1 VALPALWL
9 SVRMRHLPIPEM
21 ISEEDAAP
29 DVAGGGPPPAGDL
42 TQDGGLVR
50 AAAVLALGNVASRI
64 LGLGRETVKAR
75 FFGTVPALSA
85 FEIAAVVPTTLY
97 DLIVGGMVNSSLVP
111 VFSEYAAKEE
121 RDELWAVAS
130 TFLSVAAVVLL
141 LVVLLVELFTAP
153 VVAALGAFNFT
164 DPALTARAIAL
175 TRLSAPVVFFLSI
188 SSILTGLLYALKR
201 FTLPAFTG
209 ALFNGVIV
217 AAVLI
222 RPDHIES
229 LVWGMLAGSLLQV
242 AVQLPALRE
251 ARLRWRFDWR
261 HPAIRRIL
269 RLYTP
274 IVAGLVVN
282 QAGIA
287 IGYNLATLS
296 GDRSLTY
303 MRYATTLYQFPQGLV
318 VTALSIAILPTLSE
332 QASGLVTTFR
342 RTLAQGLRL
351 VVTLILPA
359 TAGLFAL
366 ALPIVTLLFE
376 GGRFTPD
383 DSQVTALALRLFLFG
398 LPFAAV
404 DQMLIF
410 ASYARKDTLR
420 PALVGV
426 ASIAVYVAVAA
437 YLVVHL
443 ERWWPAAWSPGDQ
456 PVGLYGLMI
465 ADAVKHLVHTLL
477 MLPVL
482 NSQIGG
488 LPGEGLATSTVKSL
502 LAALATAGVAWLVA
516 GYATR
521 LIGFTTT
528 AQQLLVVTVAGLGG
542 IGVYGL
548 LVHLLDLREARLLR
562 HLLRR

>member
-1 VALPALWL
+1 MPEPL
-9 SVRMRHLPIPEM
+9 SDQQDL
-21 ISEEDAAP
+21 P
-29 DVAGGGPPPAGDL
+29 DVVVMPPAPPGEVSA
-42 TQDGGLVR
+42 DGRLVR
-50 AAAVLALGNVASRI
+50 AAAILALGNVASRV

-75 FFGTVPALSA
+75 FFGTLPALSA
-85 FEIAAVVPTTLY
+85 FEIAAVVPTTLF

-111 VFSEYAAKEE
+111 VFSDYAAEE
-121 RDELWAVAS
+121 RRDELWAVAS
-130 TFLSVAAVVLL
+130 TFLSVATVILL
-141 LVVLLVELFTAP
+141 VVVLLVELFPSP

-164 DPALTARAIAL
+164 DPVL
-175 TRLSAPVVFFLSI
+175 TRQAISLARLSVPVVLFLSI

-209 ALFNGVIV
+209 AMFNGVIV
-217 AAVLI
+217 LAVLL

-242 AVQLPALRE
+242 AMQLPALRD
-251 ARLRWRFDWR
+251 ARLRWRLDWR
-261 HPAIRRIL
+261 HPAIRRIVQ
-269 RLYTP
+269 LYTP

-282 QAGIA
+282 QAGVA

-332 QASGLVTTFR
+332 QARGVVTEFR
-342 RTLAQGLRL
+342 RTLAQGIRL
-351 VVTLILPA
+351 VLTLILPA

-366 ALPIVTLLFE
+366 ALPIVTLLFQ
-376 GGRFTPD
+376 GGRFTAA
-383 DSQVTALALRLFLFG
+383 DSEVTALALRLFLFG

-426 ASIAVYVAVAA
+426 VSIAVYVAVAY
-437 YLVVHL
+437 YLVVNL
-443 ERWWPAAWSPGDQ
+443 DRWWPAAWRPGDQ
-456 PVGLYGLMI
+456 PAGLYGLMI
-465 ADAVKHLVHTLL
+465 ADAVKHLTHTLL

-482 NSQIGG
+482 QSQIGG
-488 LPGEGLATSTVKSL
+488 LAGQGVTATTLKSL
-502 LAALATAGVAWLVA
+502 LASLATGVAAWLTA
-516 GYATR
+516 DAAIG
-521 LIGFTTT
+521 LIGFETLV
-528 AQQLLVVTVAGLGG
+528 QRLLVVTAAGLV
-542 IGVYGL
+542 GVAVYAALGRL
-548 LVHLLDLREARLLR
+548 LNIREARTLR

>member
-1 VALPALWL
+1 MPEPL
-9 SVRMRHLPIPEM
+9 SDQQDL
-21 ISEEDAAP
+21 P
-29 DVAGGGPPPAGDL
+29 DVVVIPPAPPGEVSA
-42 TQDGGLVR
+42 DGRLVR
-50 AAAVLALGNVASRI
+50 AAAILALGNVASRV

-75 FFGTVPALSA
+75 FFGTLPALSA
-85 FEIAAVVPTTLY
+85 FEIAAVVPTTLF

-111 VFSEYAAKEE
+111 VFSDYAAEE
-121 RDELWAVAS
+121 RRDELWAVAS
-130 TFLSVAAVVLL
+130 TFLSVATVVLL
-141 LVVLLVELFTAP
+141 VVVLLVELFPAP

-164 DPALTARAIAL
+164 DPVL
-175 TRLSAPVVFFLSI
+175 TRQAISLARLSVPVVLFLSI

-209 ALFNGVIV
+209 AMFNGVIV
-217 AAVLI
+217 LAVLL

-242 AVQLPALRE
+242 AMQLPALRD
-251 ARLRWRFDWR
+251 ARLRWRLDWR
-261 HPAIRRIL
+261 HPAIRRIVQ
-269 RLYTP
+269 LYTP

-282 QAGIA
+282 QAGVA

-332 QASGLVTTFR
+332 QAQGVVTNFR
-342 RTLAQGLRL
+342 RTLAQGIRL
-351 VVTLILPA
+351 VLTLILPA

-366 ALPIVTLLFE
+366 ALPIVTLLFQ
-376 GGRFTPD
+376 GGRFTAA
-383 DSQVTALALRLFLFG
+383 DSEVAALALRLFLFG

-426 ASIAVYVAVAA
+426 VSIAVYVAVAY
-437 YLVVHL
+437 YLVVNL
-443 ERWWPAAWSPGDQ
+443 DRWWPAAWRPGDQ
-456 PVGLYGLMI
+456 PAGLYGLMI
-465 ADAVKHLVHTLL
+465 ADAVKHLTHTLL

-482 NSQIGG
+482 QSQIGG
-488 LPGEGLATSTVKSL
+488 LAGQGVTATTLKSL
-502 LAALATAGVAWLVA
+502 LASLATGVAAWLTA
-516 GYATR
+516 DAAIG
-521 LIGFTTT
+521 LIGFETLV
-528 AQQLLVVTVAGLGG
+528 QRLLVVTAAGLV
-542 IGVYGL
+542 GVAVYAALGRL
-548 LVHLLDLREARLLR
+548 LNIREARTLR

>member
-1 VALPALWL
+1 MPEPL
-9 SVRMRHLPIPEM
+9 SDQQDL
-21 ISEEDAAP
+21 P
-29 DVAGGGPPPAGDL
+29 DVVVIPPAPPGEVSA
-42 TQDGGLVR
+42 DGRLVR
-50 AAAVLALGNVASRI
+50 AAAILALGNVASRV

-75 FFGTVPALSA
+75 FFGTLPALSA
-85 FEIAAVVPTTLY
+85 FEIAAVVPTTLF

-111 VFSEYAAKEE
+111 VFSDYAAEE
-121 RDELWAVAS
+121 RRDELWAVAS
-130 TFLSVAAVVLL
+130 TFLSVATVVLL
-141 LVVLLVELFTAP
+141 VVVLLVELFPAP

-164 DPALTARAIAL
+164 DPVL
-175 TRLSAPVVFFLSI
+175 TRQAISLARLSVPVVLFLSI

-209 ALFNGVIV
+209 AMFNGVIV
-217 AAVLI
+217 LAVLL

-242 AVQLPALRE
+242 AMQLPALRD
-251 ARLRWRFDWR
+251 ARLRWRLDWR
-261 HPAIRRIL
+261 HPAIRRIVQ
-269 RLYTP
+269 LYTP

-282 QAGIA
+282 QAGVA

-332 QASGLVTTFR
+332 QARGVVTEFR
-342 RTLAQGLRL
+342 RTLAQGIRL
-351 VVTLILPA
+351 VLTLILPA

-366 ALPIVTLLFE
+366 ALPIVTLLFQ
-376 GGRFTPD
+376 GGRFTAA
-383 DSQVTALALRLFLFG
+383 DSEVTALALRLFLFG

-426 ASIAVYVAVAA
+426 VSIAVYVAVAY
-437 YLVVHL
+437 YLVVNL
-443 ERWWPAAWSPGDQ
+443 DRWWPAAWRPGDQ
-456 PVGLYGLMI
+456 PAGLYGLMI
-465 ADAVKHLVHTLL
+465 ADAVKHLTHTLL

-482 NSQIGG
+482 QSQIGG
-488 LPGEGLATSTVKSL
+488 LAGQGVTATTLKSL
-502 LAALATAGVAWLVA
+502 LASLATGVAAWLTA
-516 GYATR
+516 DAAIG
-521 LIGFTTT
+521 LIGFETLV
-528 AQQLLVVTVAGLGG
+528 QRLLVVTAAGLV
-542 IGVYGL
+542 GVAVYAALGRL
-548 LVHLLDLREARLLR
+548 LNIREARTLR

>member
-1 VALPALWL
+1 MRQL
-9 SVRMRHLPIPEM
+9 SMPEPL
-21 ISEEDAAP
+21 SDQQDLP
-29 DVAGGGPPPAGDL
+29 DVVVIPPAPPGEVSA
-42 TQDGGLVR
+42 DGRLVR
-50 AAAVLALGNVASRI
+50 AAAILALGNVASRV

-75 FFGTVPALSA
+75 FFGTLPALSA
-85 FEIAAVVPTTLY
+85 FEIAAVVPTTLF

-111 VFSEYAAKEE
+111 VFSDYAAEE
-121 RDELWAVAS
+121 RRDELWAVAS
-130 TFLSVAAVVLL
+130 TFLSVATVVLL
-141 LVVLLVELFTAP
+141 VVVLLVELFPAP

-164 DPALTARAIAL
+164 DPVL
-175 TRLSAPVVFFLSI
+175 TRQAISLARLSVPVVLFLSI

-209 ALFNGVIV
+209 AMFNGVIV
-217 AAVLI
+217 LAVLL

-242 AVQLPALRE
+242 AMQLPALRD
-251 ARLRWRFDWR
+251 ARLRWRLDWR
-261 HPAIRRIL
+261 HPAIRRIVQ
-269 RLYTP
+269 LYTP

-282 QAGIA
+282 QAGVA

-332 QASGLVTTFR
+332 QARGVVTEFR
-342 RTLAQGLRL
+342 RTLAQGIRL
-351 VVTLILPA
+351 VLTLILPA

-366 ALPIVTLLFE
+366 ALPIVTLLFQ
-376 GGRFTPD
+376 GGRFTAA
-383 DSQVTALALRLFLFG
+383 DSEVTALALRLFLFG

-426 ASIAVYVAVAA
+426 VSIAVYVAVAY
-437 YLVVHL
+437 YLVVNL
-443 ERWWPAAWSPGDQ
+443 DRWWPAAWRPGDQ
-456 PVGLYGLMI
+456 PAGLYGLMI
-465 ADAVKHLVHTLL
+465 ADAVKHLTHTLL

-482 NSQIGG
+482 QSQIGG
-488 LPGEGLATSTVKSL
+488 LAGQGVTATTLKSL
-502 LAALATAGVAWLVA
+502 LASLATGVAAWLTA
-516 GYATR
+516 DAAIG
-521 LIGFTTT
+521 LIGFETLV
-528 AQQLLVVTVAGLGG
+528 QRLLVVTAAGLV
-542 IGVYGL
+542 GVAVYAALGRL
-548 LVHLLDLREARLLR
+548 LNIREARTLR

>member
-1 VALPALWL
+1 MPEPL
-9 SVRMRHLPIPEM
+9 SDQQDL
-21 ISEEDAAP
+21 P
-29 DVAGGGPPPAGDL
+29 DVVVMPPAPPGEVSA
-42 TQDGGLVR
+42 DGRLVR
-50 AAAVLALGNVASRI
+50 AAAILALGNVASRV

-75 FFGTVPALSA
+75 FFGTLPALSA
-85 FEIAAVVPTTLY
+85 FEIAAVVPTTLF

-111 VFSEYAAKEE
+111 VFSDYAAEE
-121 RDELWAVAS
+121 RRDELWAVAS
-130 TFLSVAAVVLL
+130 TFLSVATVILL
-141 LVVLLVELFTAP
+141 VVVLLVELFPAP

-164 DPALTARAIAL
+164 DPVL
-175 TRLSAPVVFFLSI
+175 TRQAISLARLSVPVVLFLSI

-209 ALFNGVIV
+209 AMFNGVIV
-217 AAVLI
+217 LAVLL

-242 AVQLPALRE
+242 AMQLPALRD
-251 ARLRWRFDWR
+251 ARLRWRLDWR
-261 HPAIRRIL
+261 HPAIRRIVQ
-269 RLYTP
+269 LYTP

-282 QAGIA
+282 QAGVA

-332 QASGLVTTFR
+332 QARGVVTEFR
-342 RTLAQGLRL
+342 RTLAQGIRL
-351 VVTLILPA
+351 VLTLILPA

-366 ALPIVTLLFE
+366 ALPIVTLLFQ
-376 GGRFTPD
+376 GGRFTAA
-383 DSQVTALALRLFLFG
+383 DSEVTALALRLFLFG

-426 ASIAVYVAVAA
+426 VSIAVYVAVAY
-437 YLVVHL
+437 YLVVNL
-443 ERWWPAAWSPGDQ
+443 DRWWPAAWRPGDQ
-456 PVGLYGLMI
+456 PAGLYGLMI
-465 ADAVKHLVHTLL
+465 ADAVKHLTHTLL

-482 NSQIGG
+482 QSQIGG
-488 LPGEGLATSTVKSL
+488 LAGQGVTATTLKSL
-502 LAALATAGVAWLVA
+502 LASLATGVAAWLTA
-516 GYATR
+516 DAAIG
-521 LIGFTTT
+521 LIGFETLV
-528 AQQLLVVTVAGLGG
+528 QRLLVVTAAGLV
-542 IGVYGL
+542 GVAVYAALGRL
-548 LVHLLDLREARLLR
+548 LNIREARTLR

>member
-1 VALPALWL
+1 MRQL
-9 SVRMRHLPIPEM
+9 SMPEPL
-21 ISEEDAAP
+21 SDQQDLP
-29 DVAGGGPPPAGDL
+29 DVVVIPPAPPGEVSA
-42 TQDGGLVR
+42 DGRLVR
-50 AAAVLALGNVASRI
+50 AAAILALGNVASRV

-75 FFGTVPALSA
+75 FFGTLPALSA
-85 FEIAAVVPTTLY
+85 FEIAAVVPTTLF

-111 VFSEYAAKEE
+111 VFSDYAAEE
-121 RDELWAVAS
+121 RRDELWAVAS
-130 TFLSVAAVVLL
+130 TFLSVATVVLL
-141 LVVLLVELFTAP
+141 VVVLLVELFPAP

-164 DPALTARAIAL
+164 DPVL
-175 TRLSAPVVFFLSI
+175 TRQAISLARLSVPVVLFLSI

-209 ALFNGVIV
+209 AMFNGVIV
-217 AAVLI
+217 LAVLL

-242 AVQLPALRE
+242 AMQLPALRD
-251 ARLRWRFDWR
+251 ARLRWRLDWR
-261 HPAIRRIL
+261 HPAIRRIVQ
-269 RLYTP
+269 LYTP

-282 QAGIA
+282 QAGVA

-332 QASGLVTTFR
+332 QAQGVVTNFR
-342 RTLAQGLRL
+342 RTLAQGIRL
-351 VVTLILPA
+351 VLTLILPA

-366 ALPIVTLLFE
+366 ALPIVTLLFQ
-376 GGRFTPD
+376 GGRFTAA
-383 DSQVTALALRLFLFG
+383 DSEVTALALRLFLFG

-426 ASIAVYVAVAA
+426 VSIAVYVAVAY
-437 YLVVHL
+437 YLVVNL
-443 ERWWPAAWSPGDQ
+443 DRWWPAAWRPGDQ
-456 PVGLYGLMI
+456 PAGLYGLMI
-465 ADAVKHLVHTLL
+465 ADAVKHLTHTLL

-482 NSQIGG
+482 QSQIGG
-488 LPGEGLATSTVKSL
+488 LAGQGVTATTLKSL
-502 LAALATAGVAWLVA
+502 LASLATGVAAWLTA
-516 GYATR
+516 DAAIG
-521 LIGFTTT
+521 LIGFETLV
-528 AQQLLVVTVAGLGG
+528 QRLLVVTAAGLV
-542 IGVYGL
+542 GVAVYAALGRL
-548 LVHLLDLREARLLR
+548 LNIREARTLR

>member
-1 VALPALWL
+1 MPDSL
-9 SVRMRHLPIPEM
+9 SDQQDL
-21 ISEEDAAP
+21 P
-29 DVAGGGPPPAGDL
+29 DVVVIPPPPPGEVSP
-42 TQDGGLVR
+42 DGRLVR
-50 AAAVLALGNVASRI
+50 AAAVLALGNVASRV

-75 FFGTVPALSA
+75 FFGTLPALSA
-85 FEIAAVVPTTLY
+85 FEIAAVVPTTLF

-111 VFSEYAAKEE
+111 VFSDYASEE
-121 RDELWAVAS
+121 RRDELWAVAS
-130 TFLSVAAVVLL
+130 TFLSVATVVLL
-141 LVVLLVELFTAP
+141 VVVLLVELFPAP
-153 VVAALGAFNFT
+153 VVAALGAYNFT
-164 DPALTARAIAL
+164 DPALTEQAISL
-175 TRLSAPVVFFLSI
+175 TRLSVPVVLFLSI

-209 ALFNGVIV
+209 AMFNGVIV
-217 AAVLI
+217 LAVLI

-242 AVQLPALRE
+242 VMQLPALRD
-251 ARLRWRFDWR
+251 ARLRWRLDWR

-332 QASGLVTTFR
+332 QAQGVVTIFR
-342 RTLAQGLRL
+342 RTLAQGIRL
-351 VVTLILPA
+351 VLTLILPA
-359 TAGLFAL
+359 TVGLFAL
-366 ALPIVTLLFE
+366 ALPIVTLLFQ
-376 GGRFTPD
+376 GGRFTAA
-383 DSQVTALALRLFLFG
+383 DSEVTALALRLFLFG

-426 ASIAVYVAVAA
+426 ASILVYVVVAY
-437 YLVVHL
+437 YLVVNL
-443 ERWWPAAWSPGDQ
+443 SRWWPAAWTPGDQ
-456 PVGLYGLMI
+456 PAGLYGLMI
-465 ADAVKHLVHTLL
+465 ADAVKHLTHTLL

-482 NSQIGG
+482 HSQVGG
-488 LPGEGLATSTVKSL
+488 LPGQGVMTSALKSL
-502 LAALATAGVAWLVA
+502 LASLATGAAAWLAAGAVTGLVGFETLSERLLVVAVAGLAGVAV
-516 GYATR
+516 YA
-521 LIGFTTT
+521 
-528 AQQLLVVTVAGLGG
+528 LLGR
-542 IGVYGL
+542 
-548 LVHLLDLREARLLR
+548 LLDIREARTLR
-562 HLLRR
+562 RLLRR

>member
-1 VALPALWL
+1 
-9 SVRMRHLPIPEM
+9 MPEP
-21 ISEEDAAP
+21 ISEQEAAP
-29 DVAGGGPPPAGDL
+29 DAGGSALPPAGDL
-42 TQDGGLVR
+42 SQDGGLVR

-85 FEIAAVVPTTLY
+85 FEIAALVPTTLY

-111 VFSEYAAKEE
+111 VFSDYAAREE

-141 LVVLLVELFTAP
+141 VVVLLVELLAVP
-153 VVAALGAFNFT
+153 IVAALGAYNFT
-164 DPALTARAIAL
+164 DPTLTSQAIAL

-201 FTLPAFTG
+201 FTVPALTG

-217 AAVLI
+217 LAVLLQ
-222 RPDHIES
+222 PDHIES
-229 LVWGMLAGSLLQV
+229 LVWGMLAGSMLQI

-251 ARLRWRFDWR
+251 AHLRWRFDWR

-318 VTALSIAILPTLSE
+318 VTALSIAILPTLSQ
-332 QASGLVTTFR
+332 QAGGLLTTFR
-342 RTLAQGLRL
+342 HTLAQGMRL

-376 GGRFTPD
+376 GGRFTAS
-383 DSQVTALALRLFLFG
+383 DSEVTALALRLFLFG

-404 DQMLIF
+404 DQMMIF

-437 YLVVHL
+437 FLVVNL

-456 PVGLYGLMI
+456 EVGLYGLMI
-465 ADAVKHLVHTLL
+465 ADAVKHLTHTLL

-482 NSQIGG
+482 KGQIGG
-488 LPGEGLATSTVKSL
+488 LPGEGLAISTLKSL
-502 LAALATAGVAWLVA
+502 VAALATAGIAWLVA
-516 GYATR
+516 EWGIRFVGYAT
-521 LIGFTTT
+521 T
-528 AQQLLVVTVAGLGG
+528 AHQLLVVTAAGVAG
-542 IGVYGL
+542 IAVYAL
-548 LVHLLDLREARLLR
+548 FVHLLDMREARLLR
-562 HLLRR
+562 RLFGR

>member
-1 VALPALWL
+1 MPEPL
-9 SVRMRHLPIPEM
+9 SDQQDL
-21 ISEEDAAP
+21 P
-29 DVAGGGPPPAGDL
+29 DVVVIPPAPPGEVSA
-42 TQDGGLVR
+42 DGRLVR
-50 AAAVLALGNVASRI
+50 AAAILALGNVASRV

-75 FFGTVPALSA
+75 FFGTLPALSA
-85 FEIAAVVPTTLY
+85 FEIAAVVPTTLF

-111 VFSEYAAKEE
+111 VFSDYAAEE
-121 RDELWAVAS
+121 RRDALWAVAS
-130 TFLSVAAVVLL
+130 TFLSVATVVLL
-141 LVVLLVELFTAP
+141 VVVLLVELFPAP

-164 DPALTARAIAL
+164 DPVL
-175 TRLSAPVVFFLSI
+175 TRQAISLARLSVPVVLFLSI

-209 ALFNGVIV
+209 AMFNGVIV
-217 AAVLI
+217 LAVLL

-242 AVQLPALRE
+242 AMQLPALRD
-251 ARLRWRFDWR
+251 ARLRWRLDWR
-261 HPAIRRIL
+261 HPAIRRIVQ
-269 RLYTP
+269 LYTP

-282 QAGIA
+282 QAGVA

-332 QASGLVTTFR
+332 QAQGVVTNFR
-342 RTLAQGLRL
+342 RTLAQGIRL
-351 VVTLILPA
+351 VLTLILPA

-366 ALPIVTLLFE
+366 ALPIVTLLFQ
-376 GGRFTPD
+376 GGRFTAA
-383 DSQVTALALRLFLFG
+383 DSEVTALALRLFLFG

-426 ASIAVYVAVAA
+426 VSIAVYVAVAY
-437 YLVVHL
+437 YLVVNL
-443 ERWWPAAWSPGDQ
+443 DRWWPAAWRPGDQ
-456 PVGLYGLMI
+456 PAGLYGLMI
-465 ADAVKHLVHTLL
+465 ADAVKHLTHTLL

-482 NSQIGG
+482 QSQIGG
-488 LPGEGLATSTVKSL
+488 LAGQGVTATTLKSL
-502 LAALATAGVAWLVA
+502 LASLATGVAAWLTA
-516 GYATR
+516 DAAIG
-521 LIGFTTT
+521 LIGFETLV
-528 AQQLLVVTVAGLGG
+528 QRLLVVTAAGLV
-542 IGVYGL
+542 GVAVYAALGRL
-548 LVHLLDLREARLLR
+548 LNIREARTLR

>member
-1 VALPALWL
+1 
-9 SVRMRHLPIPEM
+9 MRHLSMPDM

-29 DVAGGGPPPAGDL
+29 EVAGGGPPPAGDL

-75 FFGTVPALSA
+75 FFGTAPALSA

-111 VFSEYAAKEE
+111 VFSDYAAKEE

-130 TFLSVAAVVLL
+130 TFLSVSAVVLL
-141 LVVLLVELFTAP
+141 FVVLLVELFTAQ

-164 DPALTARAIAL
+164 DPELTARAIAL

-443 ERWWPAAWSPGDQ
+443 ERWWPAAWSPGNQ

-465 ADAVKHLVHTLL
+465 ADAVKHVVHTLL

-488 LPGEGLATSTVKSL
+488 LPGEGLVTSTAKSL
-502 LAALATAGVAWLVA
+502 LAALATAGVAWVVA
-516 GYATR
+516 GYAMR
-521 LIGFTTT
+521 LVGFTTT
-528 AQQLLVVTVAGLGG
+528 GQQLLVVTAAGLGG

-548 LVHLLDLREARLLR
+548 LVHLLNLREARLLR

>member
-1 VALPALWL
+1 MPDSL
-9 SVRMRHLPIPEM
+9 SEQQDL
-21 ISEEDAAP
+21 P
-29 DVAGGGPPPAGDL
+29 DVAVVPPPPPGEVSP
-42 TQDGGLVR
+42 DGRLVR
-50 AAAVLALGNVASRI
+50 AAAVLALGNVASRV

-75 FFGTVPALSA
+75 FFGTLPALSA
-85 FEIAAVVPTTLY
+85 FEIAAVVPTTLF

-111 VFSEYAAKEE
+111 VFSDYASEE
-121 RDELWAVAS
+121 RRDELWAVAS
-130 TFLSVAAVVLL
+130 TFLSVATVVLL
-141 LVVLLVELFTAP
+141 VVVLLVELFPGP
-153 VVAALGAFNFT
+153 VVAALGAYNFT
-164 DPALTARAIAL
+164 DPALTEQAISL
-175 TRLSAPVVFFLSI
+175 TRLSVPVVLFLSV

-217 AAVLI
+217 LAVLI
-222 RPDHIES
+222 RPEHIES

-242 AVQLPALRE
+242 AMQLPGLRE
-251 ARLRWRFDWR
+251 ARLRWRLDWR

-332 QASGLVTTFR
+332 QARGAVTTFR
-342 RTLAQGLRL
+342 HTLAQGIRL
-351 VVTLILPA
+351 VLTLILPA

-366 ALPIVTLLFE
+366 ALPIVTLLFQ
-376 GGRFTPD
+376 GGRFTAA
-383 DSQVTALALRLFLFG
+383 DSEVTALALRLFLFG

-426 ASIAVYVAVAA
+426 ASIVVYVLVAY
-437 YLVVHL
+437 YLVVNL
-443 ERWWPAAWSPGDQ
+443 ERWWPASWRPGDQ
-456 PVGLYGLMI
+456 PAGLYGLMI
-465 ADAVKHLVHTLL
+465 ADAVKHLTHTLL

-482 NSQIGG
+482 HSQIGG
-488 LPGEGLATSTVKSL
+488 LPGQGVTATTLKSL
-502 LAALATAGVAWLVA
+502 LASLATGVAAWLTAGAATALVGFETLPQRVVVVA
-516 GYATR
+516 
-521 LIGFTTT
+521 
-528 AQQLLVVTVAGLGG
+528 VAGLVGLA
-542 IGVYGL
+542 VYAL
-548 LVHLLDLREARLLR
+548 LGRLLDIREARTLR
-562 HLLRR
+562 RLLRR

>member
-1 VALPALWL
+1 MPD
-9 SVRMRHLPIPEM
+9 M
-21 ISEEDAAP
+21 ISEQPAVPETETM
-29 DVAGGGPPPAGDL
+29 VPPPPGGL
-42 TQDGGLVR
+42 SQDGALVR
-50 AAAVLALGNVASRI
+50 AAAILALGNVASRV

-75 FFGTVPALSA
+75 FFGTLPALSA
-85 FEIAAVVPTTLY
+85 FEIAAVVPVTLF

-111 VFSEYAAKEE
+111 VFSDYAAREE
-121 RDELWAVAS
+121 RDTLWAVAS
-130 TFLSVAAVVLL
+130 TFLSVAAVVLIG
-141 LVVLLVELFTAP
+141 VVALVELFTAP
-153 VVAALGAFNFT
+153 VVAALGAYNFT
-164 DPALTARAIAL
+164 DVALTEQAIAL
-175 TRLSAPVVFFLSI
+175 TRLSAPVVLFLSI

-201 FTLPAFTG
+201 FTLPAMTG

-217 AAVLI
+217 LAVLLQ
-222 RPDHIES
+222 PEHIES
-229 LVWGMLAGSLLQV
+229 LIWGMLAGSLLQIV
-242 AVQLPALRE
+242 MQLPALRD
-251 ARLRWRFDWR
+251 AQLRWRFDWR

-274 IVAGLVVN
+274 IVAGLLVN

-296 GDRSLTY
+296 GDRSLNY

-342 RTLAQGLRL
+342 HTLAEGLRL

-376 GGRFTPD
+376 GGRFTPA

-426 ASIAVYVAVAA
+426 ASIAVYVVVAW
-437 YLVVHL
+437 YLVRNL
-443 ERWWPAAWSPGDQ
+443 ERWWPAAWSPGEQ

-465 ADAVKHLVHTLL
+465 ADAVKHLTHTLL

-488 LPGEGLATSTVKSL
+488 LPGAGLATSTVKSL
-502 LAALATAGVAWLVA
+502 VAALATAGIAWFVASA
-516 GYATR
+516 G
-521 LIGFTTT
+521 IEMVGFSSLG
-528 AQQLLVVTVAGLGG
+528 QQLLVVTAAGVAGV
-542 IGVYGL
+542 GVYVL
-548 LVHLLDLREARLLR
+548 LVYVLDMKEARLLSR
-562 HLLRR
+562 LLKR

>member
-1 VALPALWL
+1 MPEPL
-9 SVRMRHLPIPEM
+9 SDQQDL
-21 ISEEDAAP
+21 P
-29 DVAGGGPPPAGDL
+29 DVVVMPPAPPGEVSADSR
-42 TQDGGLVR
+42 LVR
-50 AAAVLALGNVASRI
+50 AAAVLALGNVASRV

-75 FFGTVPALSA
+75 FFGTMPALSA
-85 FEIAAVVPTTLY
+85 FEIAAVVPTTLF

-111 VFSEYAAKEE
+111 VFSDYAAEE
-121 RDELWAVAS
+121 RRDELWAVAS
-130 TFLSVAAVVLL
+130 TFLSVATVVLL
-141 LVVLLVELFTAP
+141 VVVLLVELFPAP

-164 DPALTARAIAL
+164 DPVL
-175 TRLSAPVVFFLSI
+175 TRQAISLARLSVPVVLFLSI

-209 ALFNGVIV
+209 AMFNGVIV
-217 AAVLI
+217 LAVLL

-242 AVQLPALRE
+242 AMQLPALRD
-251 ARLRWRFDWR
+251 ARLRWRLDWR
-261 HPAIRRIL
+261 HPAIRRIVQ
-269 RLYTP
+269 LYTP

-282 QAGIA
+282 QAGVA

-332 QASGLVTTFR
+332 QAQGVVTNFR
-342 RTLAQGLRL
+342 RTLAQGIRL
-351 VVTLILPA
+351 VLTLILPA

-366 ALPIVTLLFE
+366 ALPIVTLLFQ
-376 GGRFTPD
+376 GGRFTAA
-383 DSQVTALALRLFLFG
+383 DSEVTALALRLFLFG

-426 ASIAVYVAVAA
+426 VSIAVYVAVAY
-437 YLVVHL
+437 YLVVNL
-443 ERWWPAAWSPGDQ
+443 DRWWPAAWRPGDQ
-456 PVGLYGLMI
+456 PAGLYGLMI
-465 ADAVKHLVHTLL
+465 ADAVKHLTHTLL

-482 NSQIGG
+482 QSQIGG
-488 LPGEGLATSTVKSL
+488 LAGQGVTATTLKSL
-502 LAALATAGVAWLVA
+502 LASLATGVAAWLTA
-516 GYATR
+516 DAAIG
-521 LIGFTTT
+521 LIGFETLV
-528 AQQLLVVTVAGLGG
+528 QRLLVVTAAGLV
-542 IGVYGL
+542 GVAVYAALGRL
-548 LVHLLDLREARLLR
+548 LNIREARTLR

>member
-1 VALPALWL
+1 MRQL
-9 SVRMRHLPIPEM
+9 SMPEPL
-21 ISEEDAAP
+21 SDQQDLP
-29 DVAGGGPPPAGDL
+29 DVVVIPPAPPGEVSA
-42 TQDGGLVR
+42 DGRLVR
-50 AAAVLALGNVASRI
+50 AAAILALGNVASRV

-75 FFGTVPALSA
+75 FFGTLPALSA
-85 FEIAAVVPTTLY
+85 FEIAAVVPTTLF

-111 VFSEYAAKEE
+111 VFSDYAAGER

-130 TFLSVAAVVLL
+130 TFLSVATVVLL
-141 LVVLLVELFTAP
+141 VVVLLVELFPAP

-164 DPALTARAIAL
+164 DPVL
-175 TRLSAPVVFFLSI
+175 TRQAISLARLSVPVVLFLSI

-209 ALFNGVIV
+209 AMFNGVIV
-217 AAVLI
+217 LAVLL

-242 AVQLPALRE
+242 AMQLPALRD
-251 ARLRWRFDWR
+251 ARLRWRLDWR
-261 HPAIRRIL
+261 HPAIRRIVQ
-269 RLYTP
+269 LYTP

-282 QAGIA
+282 QAGVA

-332 QASGLVTTFR
+332 QARGVVTEFR
-342 RTLAQGLRL
+342 RTLAQGIRL
-351 VVTLILPA
+351 VLTLILPA

-366 ALPIVTLLFE
+366 ALPIVTLLFQ
-376 GGRFTPD
+376 GGRFTAA
-383 DSQVTALALRLFLFG
+383 DSEVTALALRLFLFG

-426 ASIAVYVAVAA
+426 VSIAVYVAVAY
-437 YLVVHL
+437 YLVVNL
-443 ERWWPAAWSPGDQ
+443 DRWWPAAWRPGDQ
-456 PVGLYGLMI
+456 PAGLYGLMI
-465 ADAVKHLVHTLL
+465 ADAVKHLTHTLL

-482 NSQIGG
+482 QSQIGG
-488 LPGEGLATSTVKSL
+488 LAGQGVTATTLKSL
-502 LAALATAGVAWLVA
+502 LASLATGVAAWLTA
-516 GYATR
+516 DAAIG
-521 LIGFTTT
+521 LIGFETLV
-528 AQQLLVVTVAGLGG
+528 QRLLVVTAAGLV
-542 IGVYGL
+542 GVAVYAALGRL
-548 LVHLLDLREARLLR
+548 LNIREARTLR

>member
-1 VALPALWL
+1 MPEPL
-9 SVRMRHLPIPEM
+9 SDQQDL
-21 ISEEDAAP
+21 P
-29 DVAGGGPPPAGDL
+29 DVVVIPPAPPGEVSA
-42 TQDGGLVR
+42 DGRLVR
-50 AAAVLALGNVASRI
+50 AAAILALGNVASRV

-75 FFGTVPALSA
+75 FFGTLPALSA
-85 FEIAAVVPTTLY
+85 FEIAAVVPTTLF

-111 VFSEYAAKEE
+111 VFSDYAAEE
-121 RDELWAVAS
+121 RRDELWAVAS
-130 TFLSVAAVVLL
+130 TFLSVATVVLL
-141 LVVLLVELFTAP
+141 VVVLLVELFPAP

-164 DPALTARAIAL
+164 DPVL
-175 TRLSAPVVFFLSI
+175 TRQAISLARLSVPVVLFLSI

-209 ALFNGVIV
+209 AMFNGVIV
-217 AAVLI
+217 LAVLL

-242 AVQLPALRE
+242 AMQLPALRD
-251 ARLRWRFDWR
+251 ARLRWRLDWR
-261 HPAIRRIL
+261 HPAIRRIVQ
-269 RLYTP
+269 LYTP

-282 QAGIA
+282 QAGVA

-332 QASGLVTTFR
+332 QAQGVVTNFR
-342 RTLAQGLRL
+342 RTLAQGIRL
-351 VVTLILPA
+351 VLTLILPA

-366 ALPIVTLLFE
+366 ALPIVTLLFQ
-376 GGRFTPD
+376 GGRFTAA
-383 DSQVTALALRLFLFG
+383 DSEVTALALRLFLFG

-426 ASIAVYVAVAA
+426 VSIAVYVAVAY
-437 YLVVHL
+437 YLVVNL
-443 ERWWPAAWSPGDQ
+443 DRWWPAAWRPGDQ
-456 PVGLYGLMI
+456 PAGLYGLMI
-465 ADAVKHLVHTLL
+465 ADAVKHLTHTLL

-482 NSQIGG
+482 QSQIGG
-488 LPGEGLATSTVKSL
+488 LAGQGVTATTLKSL
-502 LAALATAGVAWLVA
+502 LASLATGVAAWLTA
-516 GYATR
+516 DAAIG
-521 LIGFTTT
+521 LIGFETLV
-528 AQQLLVVTVAGLGG
+528 QRLLVVTAAGLV
-542 IGVYGL
+542 GVAVYAALGRL
-548 LVHLLDLREARLLR
+548 LNIREARTLR

>member
-1 VALPALWL
+1 MPDTPSERPTAPETEA
-9 SVRMRHLPIPEM
+9 IPL
-21 ISEEDAAP
+21 
-29 DVAGGGPPPAGDL
+29 PPPGNL
-42 TQDGGLVR
+42 SQDGALVR
-50 AAAVLALGNVASRI
+50 AAAVLALGNVASRL

-75 FFGTVPALSA
+75 FFGTLPVLSA
-85 FEIAAVVPTTLY
+85 FEIAAVVPVTLY

-111 VFSEYAAKEE
+111 VFSDYAAREE
-121 RDELWAVAS
+121 RDALWAVAS
-130 TFLSVAAVVLL
+130 TFLSVATVILL
-141 LVVLLVELFTAP
+141 LVVALVELFTAP
-153 VVAALGAFNFT
+153 VVAALGAYNFT
-164 DPALTARAIAL
+164 DAALTEQAIAL
-175 TRLSAPVVFFLSI
+175 TRLSAPVVLFLSI

-201 FTLPAFTG
+201 FTLPALTG

-217 AAVLI
+217 LAVLL
-222 RPDHIES
+222 RPQHIES
-229 LVWGMLAGSLLQV
+229 LIWGMLAGSIFQIV
-242 AVQLPALRE
+242 FQLPALRD
-251 ARLRWRFDWR
+251 AQLRWRFDWR

-318 VTALSIAILPTLSE
+318 VTALSVAILPTLSE
-332 QASGLVTTFR
+332 QARGPVTRFR
-342 RTLAQGLRL
+342 HTLAEGLRL

-376 GGRFTPD
+376 GGRFTPA
-383 DSQVTALALRLFLFG
+383 DSAVTALALRLFLFG

-426 ASIAVYVAVAA
+426 ASIAVYVAVAW
-437 YLVVHL
+437 YLVLNL

-456 PVGLYGLMI
+456 PVGLYGLLI

-482 NSQIGG
+482 KSQIGG
-488 LPGEGLATSTVKSL
+488 LPGAGLPASTLKSL
-502 LAALATAGVAWLVA
+502 VAALVTAGVAWLVA
-516 GYATR
+516 SAVADR
-521 LIGFTTT
+521 VGFVTLG
-528 AQQLLVVTVAGLGG
+528 QQLLVVSAAGIAGVA
-542 IGVYGL
+542 VYAL
-548 LVHLLDLREARLLR
+548 LVYLLDLREARALSRLLKR
-562 HLLRR
+562 